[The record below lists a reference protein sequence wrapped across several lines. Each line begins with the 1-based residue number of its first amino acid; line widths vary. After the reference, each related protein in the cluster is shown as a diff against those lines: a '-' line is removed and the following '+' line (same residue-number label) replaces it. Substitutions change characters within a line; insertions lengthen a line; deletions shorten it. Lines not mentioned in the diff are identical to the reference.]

1 MQNKNKKKK
10 MPNLYFDQSAPA
22 VTWRGGTHDGQF
34 SLKRLRDEN
43 FKTINLS
50 RNGKMF
56 HQPNTVVGKRN
67 GNPHGQDT
75 DYLYLQ
81 QLTMNPYPNGKN
93 PFLSDSV
100 EDMYPR
106 TYGEANPIG
115 GTNGTIRNVSSV
127 GGTPLALSLDDGT
140 ELLQRVHTE
149 AFRMDPRNPLSG
161 QFALDAFLARGS
173 APELGPMSNY
183 MRQGLA
189 SEAEDAYVLNQKMAA
204 GFLRTEFD
212 NIPHKMHEKLT
223 ERNNLNK
230 TSQQIKSAKDKLHR
244 TDPTGVLQGGPGNMI
259 EKTVKR
265 EIEQDMK
272 PPGGGDD
279 GPDGIQGMKE
289 HAQVLQKDLDTSDT
303 NDDGGAEFQDAL
315 EKKPE
320 TVAEVPKRDERTW
333 GQFLGEVTSFG
344 GFKGKPNVTGG
355 GGHEPGIKGPFSGE
369 IKGEDVSD
377 ETLVPAQQVIA
388 KTGHIDDHKTN
399 HKGLLKF
406 DDPTRN
412 DSGFVSAQD
421 LAGVSNTKQG
431 KLFPSYEL
439 PSITSGLPRPTDQAK
454 NGKGGLPQTPQP
466 KTQKAYNHTD
476 YSHAGRQ
483 EKKWMQDRHLL
494 HSNSKKTMTEKMQEL
509 RQHQTLKYKN
519 PNDPLYFTVPHYGR

>member
-1 MQNKNKKKK
+1 

-34 SLKRLRDEN
+34 SLKRLRDES

-50 RNGKMF
+50 QNGKMF

-230 TSQQIKSAKDKLHR
+230 TNQQIKSAKDKLHR
-244 TDPTGVLQGGPGNMI
+244 TDPTGVLQGGPGNMV
-259 EKTVKR
+259 EKAVKR

-272 PPGGGDD
+272 PPSGGDD

-289 HAQVLQKDLDTSDT
+289 HAQVLQKDLDTSVS
-303 NDDGGAEFQDAL
+303 NDDDGAEFKDAL

-333 GQFLGEVTSFG
+333 GQLASEIGSFV

-355 GGHEPGIKGPFSGE
+355 GGHEPEIKGPFSAAEIKGPFSGNV
-369 IKGEDVSD
+369 DPST
-377 ETLVPAQQVIA
+377 ETLVPALQVTA
-388 KTGHIDDHKTN
+388 KSGYTHDHKTK
-399 HKGLLKF
+399 HKGLL
-406 DDPTRN
+406 DPNDPTRN
-412 DSGFVSAQD
+412 ESGFVSAQQ
-421 LAGVSNTKQG
+421 LAGVNPKP
-431 KLFPSYEL
+431 KLESPPTL
-439 PSITSGLPRPTDQAK
+439 PLPK
-454 NGKGGLPQTPQP
+454 NVNGGLPQTPLPQV
-466 KTQKAYNHTD
+466 HEHLD
-476 YSHAGRQ
+476 FSHAGKK
-483 EKKWMQDRHLL
+483 EKAWMGDRHKL
-494 HSNSKKTMTEKMQEL
+494 HSNRRSTNVQKMQEL
-509 RQHQTLKYKN
+509 RKFQILKYEDLNN
-519 PNDPLYFTVPHYGR
+519 PDYSTVPLYGT